1 MVDRLIPT
9 NEPAIWIIPSLGME
23 GNTNIGDDTAFNKA
37 LTVYGAEGEVGFLES
52 VKDLATTYNPLPDS
66 GWIEAGHLY
75 SYESRLVIC
84 RQSHYRTIYPPE
96 QTPALFAVYRVDA
109 DDVLDWIANENVVVG
124 TKRKYL
130 DKVYQCLQAHMT
142 LENWTPPATPALWQ
156 EVVETPIEYLPWKQP
171 TGAHDAYNIGDKVT
185 FNGHLWESLINANVW
200 SPTVYPAGWKDLGV
214 YP

>member
-1 MVDRLIPT
+1 MDRIIPKDQS
-9 NEPAIWIIPSLGME
+9 AIWIIPDLGLE
-23 GNTNIGDDTAFNKA
+23 GVTQIGDDTAFNKA

-109 DDVLDWIANENVVVG
+109 DDVLDWVENENVYVG
-124 TKRKYL
+124 TRRKYL
-130 DKVYQCLQAHMT
+130 DKIYKCLQAHLT
-142 LENWTPPATPALWQ
+142 LEAWTPDKTPALWK
-156 EVVETPIEYLPWKQP
+156 EVVDTPDYQPWKQP
-171 TGAHDAYNIGDKVT
+171 VGAHDAYALGYKVLH
-185 FNGHLWESLINANVW
+185 NGHLWESLYAANVW
-200 SPTVYPAGWKDLGV
+200 EPGIFGWKDLGV